1 MKKFLLSAAAVFAA
15 LSMNAQEVCTFNADN
30 ALELDADNGTALAAG
45 TVIGETES
53 IVATIGADDTYKPQS
68 AKFTVNGT
76 EIAGGLQGGTNP
88 KDADGGTPATTLVEP
103 ASGAYLVFEAKAD
116 GYLYVMHK
124 ASSNKAYSV
133 FEEGTAISYT
143 FAAIGDAATDL
154 GAVYNFTLPYEVENE
169 QFVVKNS
176 IEWAEQ
182 EYLKINDPDKYAAH
196 QTTADD
202 GTVSWTAIKVNGLG
216 VIKFP
221 VYKDC
226 KYIVNANGSKI
237 TAAGFVFSTE
247 DNVSITS
254 DGVAIIGEGGAAPVE
269 PTIELWT
276 VAGGS
281 NLLGSN
287 WDTADTNNDM
297 TSTDGVTYTL
307 VKEGVVLEKG
317 ITYEYKVAKDHAWTE
332 AYPSDNATLT
342 VDETAIYTVTFT
354 FNAESKEV
362 SAATEKTG
370 EAEVGEKTYSVI
382 GTINGNWDND
392 TDMTLNEENQKYTA
406 EFENVAAGK
415 YEFKVRVN
423 HDWAENYGTD
433 GNNYVL
439 EVEQDGSY
447 VLVVFDPET
456 KGISTVIVDPAP
468 VPVGDAS
475 ISILNADNVLEL
487 DSENGTALAAGTE
500 IAAIDEVACAI
511 GADDTYKPQDVAAV
525 INGATFKGGLQG
537 GNNPKDADGGT
548 PATTLQAPVSGAY
561 LEFTAN
567 EDGFLYVIHKASSN
581 KAYTVF
587 EEGTA
592 IGYKFAAQ
600 GDAATDLGAVYAFEL
615 KGEGELNELKN
626 PVEWAE
632 QEFLKATDPEKYAAH
647 QTTNEDGTTSW
658 TAIKVNGLGVIAFP
672 IFKECKYIVN
682 ANGSKITAAAF
693 AFSKADDVT
702 IATEDGVEIYKG
714 GGQTAIQSAKVVKVA
729 ADGAIYNIAGQK
741 VSASYKGL
749 VIKNG
754 KKFIQK

>member
-30 ALELDADNGTALAAG
+30 ALGLDSENGTALTAG

-88 KDADGGTPATTLVEP
+88 KDADGGVPATTLVEP

-154 GAVYNFTLPYEVENE
+154 GAVYEFTLPYEEENE
-169 QFVVKNS
+169 QYAIKES
-176 IEWAEQ
+176 IGWAEQ
-182 EYLKINDPDKYAAH
+182 EYLKINDPEKYAAH
-196 QTTADD
+196 QTTGDD

-216 VIKFP
+216 VIAFP

-226 KYIVNANGSKI
+226 KYIVNANGSKL

-247 DNVSITS
+247 DNVAISS
-254 DGVAIIGEGGAAPVE
+254 DGVAIYTGEGATP
-269 PTIELWT
+269 IEMATWT

-281 NLLGSN
+281 NLMGSN
-287 WDTADTNNDM
+287 WDTTDTTNDM

-317 ITYEYKVAKDHAWTE
+317 VTYEYKVAKDHAWTE
-332 AYPSDNATLT
+332 AYPADNATLT
-342 VDETAIYTVTFT
+342 VDETAEFTVTFT
-354 FNAESKEV
+354 FNAVSQEV
-362 SAATEKTG
+362 SATTVKTG
-370 EAEVGEKTYSVI
+370 EAEIGEKTYSVI

-423 HDWAENYGTD
+423 HDWGENYGTD
-433 GNNYVL
+433 GNNYVI

-487 DSENGTALAAGTE
+487 DSENGTALAAGTGLG
-500 IAAIDEVACAI
+500 AIDEVTCVI
-511 GADDTYKPQDVAAV
+511 GADDTYKPQEVTAV
-525 INGATFKGGLQG
+525 INGTTVKGGLQG
-537 GNNPKDADGGT
+537 GTNPKDADGGV

-567 EDGFLYVIHKASSN
+567 KDGFLYVIHKASSN

-592 IGYKFAAQ
+592 IGYKFAAV
-600 GDAATDLGAVYAFEL
+600 GDAATDLGAVYGFEL
-615 KGEGELNELKN
+615 KGEGELNEVKN
-626 PVEWAE
+626 SVEWAE

-647 QTTNEDGTTSW
+647 QTINEDGTTSW

-741 VSASYKGL
+741 VNASYKGL

-754 KKFIQK
+754 KKYIQK